1 MAKWAHSDVLR
12 GGAQHIL
19 TLAGTP
25 SRVVQH
31 LVKAYAAGDSY
42 ATVIANSVADA
53 DMAAAD
59 LTFST
64 IGTAE
69 KFTIAA
75 KNSLTATASSGAN
88 PDLHQVLVDSVGSA
102 VLLATDETANE
113 VVTIGGTVNLPS
125 WSYTVS
131 QPA

>member
-1 MAKWAHSDVLR
+1 MAKWAHANVLDQ
-12 GGAQHIL
+12 GPQYLI

-25 SRVVQH
+25 SRVKQH

-42 ATVIANSVADA
+42 ATVVANSVANA
-53 DMAAAD
+53 DMEAANLVLSSVGSNRK
-59 LTFST
+59 LTV
-64 IGTAE
+64 
-69 KFTIAA
+69 AA
-75 KNSLTATASSGAN
+75 KNSLTATAASGAN
-88 PDLHQVLVDSVGSA
+88 PDLHQVLVDSTGSV

-113 VVTIGGTVNLPS
+113 AVALAETVNLPS